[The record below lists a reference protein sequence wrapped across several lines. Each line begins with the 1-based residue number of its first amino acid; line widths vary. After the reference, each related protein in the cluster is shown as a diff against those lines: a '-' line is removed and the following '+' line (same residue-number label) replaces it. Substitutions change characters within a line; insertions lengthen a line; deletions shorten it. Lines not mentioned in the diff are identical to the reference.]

1 MTSTARGYTT
11 PLYILPFDHRASFER
26 GMFGWNGTLGA
37 EQTARIVAA
46 KRVIYDGFVAA
57 VAGGVPKA
65 HAGILVDEQFG
76 AAILRDA
83 SRSGYIT
90 CASVE
95 KSGQQEFD
103 FEFGEAYPRYIEAFA
118 PTFAKVLVRYNPD
131 GDAAMN
137 RRQAVRLRRLSEYL
151 EHRPSKYM
159 FELLVPATPLELNV
173 VGGDTHAYDL
183 TLRPSLMVRAIREL
197 QDAGVE
203 PDVWKI
209 EGLDRWEDDA
219 SIVETARRDG
229 RNNVGCIVLGRG
241 ESEPHVRAW
250 LETAAAV
257 PGFIGFA
264 VGRTTF
270 WEPLVALRDEQ
281 ISREAAVAEVARRYR
296 QWADVFEQARGAASR
311 AEFPSG
317 TPVATVQPARSTP

>member
-1 MTSTARGYTT
+1 MTSITRGYRT
-11 PLYILPFDHRASFER
+11 PLYILPFDHRASFQR

-57 VAGGVPKA
+57 VAGGVPKE

-76 AAILRDA
+76 AAILRDG
-83 SRSGYIT
+83 SYSGYIT
-90 CASVE
+90 SASVE
-95 KSGQQEFD
+95 KSGQEEFD
-103 FEFGEAYPRYIEAFA
+103 FEFGDAYAPHIEAFA

-137 RRQAVRLRRLSEYL
+137 QRQAARLRRLSEYL
-151 EHRPSKYM
+151 ETSPSKYM
-159 FELLVPATPLELNV
+159 FELLVPSTPTQLQAL
-173 VGGDTHAYDL
+173 GGDTQAYDR
-183 TLRPSLMVRAIREL
+183 TLRPSFMVRAIREL

-219 SIVETARRDG
+219 RIVETVRRDG
-229 RNNVGCIVLGRG
+229 RRDVGIIVLGRG
-241 ESEPHVRAW
+241 ESEAHVRTW
-250 LETAAAV
+250 LATAAAV

-270 WEPLVALRDEQ
+270 WEPLVSMRDEK
-281 ISREAAVAEVARRYR
+281 ISREAAVAEIARRYR
-296 QWADVFEQARGAASR
+296 QWVDVFVQAQGADHSSDIA
-311 AEFPSG
+311 
-317 TPVATVQPARSTP
+317 PAPP